1 VTFGI
6 VSAVGRAD
14 VGVADYEDFIQ
25 TDAPINPGNSGGA
38 LVNIWGELVGINTA
52 IASPTGGSVGVGFAV
67 PSNMA
72 RAVMQSLLKTGRV
85 VRGFLGASTQDVT
98 PLLSKVFK
106 LPDVKGAIIT
116 DLQAK
121 GSAERAG
128 LRRGDVVVRFD
139 GREILDGGHL
149 RNLIAA
155 APIGSRHKVEIV
167 RDGRLFNADLA
178 VQEAPRERAR
188 KAEAPDLESQRTH
201 PLAGLMV
208 DELTPMMA
216 KQIGAPTNSGIVVTD
231 LEEGSLAEAS
241 GMQPG
246 DIILEVNRQSVPNL
260 AAYQQVVEPIK
271 PTDLTLLLINR
282 QGTVLYVPIL
292 GE

>member
-1 VTFGI
+1 M
-6 VSAVGRAD
+6 
-14 VGVADYEDFIQ
+14 
-25 TDAPINPGNSGGA
+25 
-38 LVNIWGELVGINTA
+38 
-52 IASPTGGSVGVGFAV
+52 

-167 RDGRLFNADLA
+167 RDGRLFPAELV

-188 KAEAPDLESQRTH
+188 
-201 PLAGLMV
+201 V
-208 DELTPMMA
+208 A
-216 KQIGAPTNSGIVVTD
+216 KPGPVQDTVSSVTWSPASAALNENS
-231 LEEGSLAEAS
+231 L
-241 GMQPG
+241 
-246 DIILEVNRQSVPNL
+246 
-260 AAYQQVVEPIK
+260 
-271 PTDLTLLLINR
+271 
-282 QGTVLYVPIL
+282 
-292 GE
+292 

>member
-1 VTFGI
+1 
-6 VSAVGRAD
+6 
-14 VGVADYEDFIQ
+14 
-25 TDAPINPGNSGGA
+25 
-38 LVNIWGELVGINTA
+38 
-52 IASPTGGSVGVGFAV
+52 
-67 PSNMA
+67 
-72 RAVMQSLLKTGRV
+72 
-85 VRGFLGASTQDVT
+85 
-98 PLLSKVFK
+98 
-106 LPDVKGAIIT
+106 VKGAIIT

-128 LRRGDVVVRFD
+128 LRRGDVVVRLD

-167 RDGRLFNADLA
+167 RDGRLFQADLA

-188 KAEAPDLESQRTH
+188 KAETPDLESQRTH

-216 KQIGAPTNSGIVVTD
+216 KQMGAPSNSGIVVTD
-231 LEEGSLAEAS
+231 LEEGSLAESS

-246 DIILEVNRQSVPNL
+246 DIILEVNRQPVPTL
-260 AAYQQVVEPIK
+260 AAYQQIVEPIK
-271 PTDLTLLLINR
+271 PIDLTLLLINR